1 MPDSVYSIT
10 VFLPG
15 QVFEPAWSPSREW
28 SGFDD
33 WSPCYRSQSPAER
46 TLVVENRPLYSSQTA
61 GHWSTGDEL

>member
-28 SGFDD
+28 SGFDG

-46 TLVVENRPLYSSQTA
+46 KLVVENRPLY
-61 GHWSTGDEL
+61 